1 VARGDPLSGAG
12 LRLGAF
18 IVGVALI
25 ASAPRAEAQ
34 DARKTGGTLRAVFV
48 TDPPT
53 LDPAEATDLTSAAV
67 IRQVFDA
74 LLELD
79 DRLRPV
85 AALAASWMVST
96 DQRVYTF
103 RLRSSVRF
111 HNGRGLRAADVKY
124 SFERA
129 ARGKR
134 PWVFEKIT
142 GARDVIAGRTPE
154 IAGIRVVD
162 DLTIE
167 IRLDRPFPPFLYLM
181 AYDAASV
188 VPREEADKRG
198 AGFASHPVGTGAFRF
213 VSWRRDDQVVLERF
227 PEHFRGPAPLDR
239 VVFRIIPAE
248 ITRFNE
254 YRAGQ
259 LDLTDIPTGQCQ
271 SVQRDRE
278 LRGDVAI
285 WPTLGTHA
293 VRFNVER
300 PPFNELRV
308 RRAIAHAIDPSIVV
322 DRLLER
328 CVAPA
333 RGILPPALPG
343 YNPDV
348 KRLALDR
355 ELSRRLLAEA
365 GHAGGKG
372 LNPLAYHF
380 NTTETNQR
388 IAELLQAQLKEIG
401 IALELRRLDWAA
413 HLKLV
418 DQGTAG
424 FFRQAWIA
432 DYPDPENFLTV
443 LFHSR
448 NVGAPGNTSR
458 YRNPKVDRLL
468 DEADVM
474 APGRPRD
481 ARYHEA
487 EQIIIDDAAWV
498 SLYHYSSRALVK
510 PYVKGLERSP
520 QSSAPEFLS
529 PLRKVWLDR

>member
-1 VARGDPLSGAG
+1 MRWTAPGCVATLLALVLALASTAGAQ
-12 LRLGAF
+12 
-18 IVGVALI
+18 
-25 ASAPRAEAQ
+25 E
-34 DARKTGGTLRAVFV
+34 ARKSGGTLRAVFG

-79 DRLRPV
+79 DRLRPQP
-85 AALAASWMVST
+85 ALAASFTVST

-103 RLRSSVRF
+103 RLRSGVRF
-111 HNGRGLRAADVKY
+111 HNGRELRAADVKY

-134 PWVFEKIT
+134 PWVFDKIT
-142 GARDVIAGRTPE
+142 GARDVIAGRATDMT
-154 IAGIRVVD
+154 GLRVID
-162 DLTIE
+162 DLTVE
-167 IRLDRPFPPFLYLM
+167 IRLDRPFAPFLYLM

-188 VPREEADKRG
+188 VPREAVEGRG
-198 AGFASHPVGTGAFRF
+198 GGFASHPVGTGAFRF
-213 VSWRRDDQVVLERF
+213 ASWRRDDQLVLERF
-227 PEHFRGPAPLDR
+227 PGHFRGPAALDR

-259 LDLTDIPTGQCQ
+259 LDLSDIPTGQCQ
-271 SVQRDRE
+271 SVQRDPH

-285 WPTLGTHA
+285 WPTLGTQA

-300 PPFNELRV
+300 APFDDARV
-308 RRAIAHAIDPSIVV
+308 RRAIAHAIDPAIIV

-328 CVAPA
+328 CVTPA
-333 RGILPPALPG
+333 RGLLPPALPG
-343 YNPDV
+343 YNPEV

-355 ELSRRLLAEA
+355 ELARRLLAES

-380 NTTETNQR
+380 NTTDTNQR

-401 IALELRRLDWAA
+401 LALELRRLDWAA

-418 DQGTAG
+418 DGGSAG
-424 FFRQAWIA
+424 FFRQSWIA
-432 DYPDPENFLTV
+432 DYPDPENFVTV
-443 LFHSR
+443 LFHSK
-448 NVGAPGNTSR
+448 NVGAAGNTSR

-468 DEADVM
+468 DEADAM

-487 EQIIIDDAAWV
+487 EQTVIDDAAWV
-498 SLYHYSSRALVK
+498 SLYHYSSRALIK

-520 QSSAPEFLS
+520 QSTAPEFLA
-529 PLRKVWLDR
+529 PLRKVWLER

>member
-1 VARGDPLSGAG
+1 VAGAIALMLVTSVHGAG
-12 LRLGAF
+12 
-18 IVGVALI
+18 
-25 ASAPRAEAQ
+25 AQ
-34 DARKTGGTLRAVFV
+34 GQPKSGGTLRAVFV

-79 DRLRPV
+79 DKLAPV
-85 AALAASWMVST
+85 AALAASWTVSS

-103 RLRSSVRF
+103 RLRPGVRF
-111 HNGRGLRAADVKY
+111 HNGRELRAGDVKY

-142 GARDVIAGRTPE
+142 GARDVIAGRSAT
-154 IAGIRVVD
+154 ISGIRVVD
-162 DLTIE
+162 DLTVE

-188 VPREEADKRG
+188 VPREEVDRRG
-198 AGFASHPVGTGAFRF
+198 GAFASHPVGTGAFRF
-213 VSWRRDDQVVLERF
+213 VSWRRDDQVVIERF
-227 PEHFRGPAPLDR
+227 PGHFRGPAPLDR

-254 YRAGQ
+254 YRSGQ
-259 LDLTDIPTGQCQ
+259 LHLTDIPTGQCQ
-271 SVQRDRE
+271 SVQRDPA

-300 PPFNELRV
+300 PPFTDARV
-308 RRAIAHAIDPSIVV
+308 RRAIAHAIDPAIIVE
-322 DRLLER
+322 RLLER

-343 YNPDV
+343 YNPEV
-348 KRLALDR
+348 KRLPLDR

-365 GHAGGKG
+365 GHPGGQG

-380 NTTETNQR
+380 NTTDTNQR

-468 DEADVM
+468 DEADAM
-474 APGRPRD
+474 APGRARD
-481 ARYHEA
+481 ARYHEV
-487 EQIIIDDAAWV
+487 EQLIVDDAAWV
-498 SLYHYSSRALVK
+498 SLYHYASRALIK
-510 PYVKGLERSP
+510 PSVKGLERSA

>member
-1 VARGDPLSGAG
+1 VRWTAAW
-12 LRLGAF
+12 
-18 IVGVALI
+18 LI
-25 ASAPRAEAQ
+25 AVAAALVVVSAGAAEAQ
-34 DARKTGGTLRAVFV
+34 KSGGTLRAVFL

-79 DRLRPV
+79 EQLRPQP
-85 AALAASWMVST
+85 ALAESFTVSP
-96 DQRVYTF
+96 DGRVYTF
-103 RLRSSVRF
+103 RLRAGVRF
-111 HNGRGLRAADVKY
+111 HNGRELRAADVKY

-134 PWVFEKIT
+134 PWVFEKIA
-142 GARDVIAGRTPE
+142 GARDVIAGRATDMP
-154 IAGIRVVD
+154 GLRVLD
-162 DLTIE
+162 DRTVE
-167 IRLDRPFPPFLYLM
+167 IRLDRPFAPFVYLM

-188 VPREEADKRG
+188 VPREAADARG
-198 AGFASHPVGTGAFRF
+198 AFASHPVGTGAFRF
-213 VSWRRDDQVVLERF
+213 ASWRRDDQLTLERF
-227 PEHFRGPAPLDR
+227 PAHFRGAAALDR

-271 SVQRDRE
+271 SVQRDPR

-285 WPTLGTHA
+285 WPTLGTQA

-300 PPFNELRV
+300 APFDDVRV
-308 RRAIAHAIDPSIVV
+308 RRAIAHAIDPTIIV

-328 CVAPA
+328 CVTPA
-333 RGILPPALPG
+333 RGLLPPALPG
-343 YNPDV
+343 YNPEV

-355 ELSRRLLAEA
+355 DLARRLLVEA
-365 GHAGGKG
+365 GHPGGRG
-372 LNPLAYHF
+372 VSPLAYHF
-380 NTTETNQR
+380 NTSDTNQR

-418 DQGTAG
+418 DDGAAG

-448 NVGAPGNTSR
+448 NGGAPGNTSR
-458 YRNPKVDRLL
+458 YRNARVDRLL
-468 DEADVM
+468 DEADAM
-474 APGRPRD
+474 PPGKDRDRRSSSPTSRGSSARRNRRRRSSSHPCGRCGSSGEPAPC
-481 ARYHEA
+481 
-487 EQIIIDDAAWV
+487 
-498 SLYHYSSRALVK
+498 LSSRAS
-510 PYVKGLERSP
+510 PPDACWRSCP
-520 QSSAPEFLS
+520 SSSA
-529 PLRKVWLDR
+529 

>member
-1 VARGDPLSGAG
+1 MKLTVSAVAVTLAALALAPAAGAQ
-12 LRLGAF
+12 
-18 IVGVALI
+18 
-25 ASAPRAEAQ
+25 E
-34 DARKTGGTLRAVFV
+34 ARKTGGTLRAVFA

-79 DRLRPV
+79 DRLRPQP
-85 AALAASWMVST
+85 ALAASFTVST

-103 RLRSSVRF
+103 RLRPGVRF
-111 HNGRGLRAADVKY
+111 HNGRELRAADVKY

-134 PWVFEKIT
+134 PWVFEKIA
-142 GARDVIAGRTPE
+142 GARDVIAGRATDM
-154 IAGIRVVD
+154 AGLRVVD
-162 DLTIE
+162 DLTVE
-167 IRLDRPFPPFLYLM
+167 IRLDRPFAPFLYLM

-188 VPREEADKRG
+188 IPREAADARG
-198 AGFASHPVGTGAFRF
+198 GFASRPVGTGAFRF
-213 VSWRRDDQVVLERF
+213 VSWRRDDQLVLEKF
-227 PEHFRGPAPLDR
+227 PGHFRGPAALDR

-259 LDLTDIPTGQCQ
+259 LDVSDIPTGQCQ
-271 SVQRDRE
+271 SVQRDPHLKGE
-278 LRGDVAI
+278 VAI

-300 PPFNELRV
+300 PPFADLKV
-308 RRAIAHAIDPSIVV
+308 RRAIAHAIDPTIVV
-322 DRLLER
+322 ERLLER
-328 CVAPA
+328 CVTPA
-333 RGILPPALPG
+333 RGLLPPSLPG
-343 YNPDV
+343 YNPEV

-355 ELSRRLLAEA
+355 ELARRLLAEA

-380 NTTETNQR
+380 NTTDTNQR

-418 DQGTAG
+418 DSGSAG

-458 YRNPKVDRLL
+458 YRQPTVDRLL
-468 DEADVM
+468 DEADTM
-474 APGRPRD
+474 APGRARD
-481 ARYHEA
+481 AKYHEA
-487 EQIIIDDAAWV
+487 EQIVIDDAAWV
-498 SLYHYSSRALVK
+498 SLYHYASRALIK
-510 PYVKGLERSP
+510 PYVRGLERSP
-520 QSSAPEFLS
+520 QSTAPEFLA
-529 PLRKVWLDR
+529 PLRKVWLER

>member
-1 VARGDPLSGAG
+1 M
-12 LRLGAF
+12 
-18 IVGVALI
+18 LI
-25 ASAPRAEAQ
+25 ALALASTADAQ
-34 DARKTGGTLRAVFV
+34 EARKRGGTLRAVFV

-53 LDPAEATDLTSAAV
+53 LDPAEATDVTSAVV

-79 DRLRPV
+79 EGLRPLP
-85 AALAASWMVST
+85 ALATGVTVST

-103 RLRSSVRF
+103 RLRSGVRF
-111 HNGRGLRAADVKY
+111 HNGRELRAADVKY

-134 PWVFEKIT
+134 PWVFEKIV
-142 GARDVIAGRTPE
+142 GARDVIAGRT
-154 IAGIRVVD
+154 ADMTGVRVID
-162 DLTIE
+162 DLTVE
-167 IRLDRPFPPFLYLM
+167 IRLDRPFAPFLHLM

-188 VPREEADKRG
+188 VPREAAEGRNV
-198 AGFASHPVGTGAFRF
+198 ASHPVGTGAFRF
-213 VSWRRDDQVVLERF
+213 ASWRRDDQLTLERF
-227 PEHFRGPAPLDR
+227 AAHFRGPAALDR

-271 SVQRDRE
+271 SVQRDPQ
-278 LRGDVAI
+278 LKGDVAI
-285 WPTLGTHA
+285 WPTLGTQA

-300 PPFNELRV
+300 PPFDNPKV
-308 RRAIAHAIDPSIVV
+308 RLAIAHAIDPAIIVE
-322 DRLLER
+322 RLLER

-333 RGILPPALPG
+333 RGLLPPALPG
-343 YNPDV
+343 YNPEV
-348 KRLALDR
+348 KRLVLDR
-355 ELSRRLLAEA
+355 ERARRLLAEA
-365 GHAGGKG
+365 GHAGGRG

-380 NTTETNQR
+380 NTTDTNQR
-388 IAELLQAQLKEIG
+388 IAELLQAQLKEVG
-401 IALELRRLDWAA
+401 LALELRRLDWAA

-418 DQGTAG
+418 DGGSAG

-468 DEADVM
+468 DEADAM
-474 APGRPRD
+474 APGRARD

-487 EQIIIDDAAWV
+487 EQIVVDDAAWV
-498 SLYHYSSRALVK
+498 SLYHYASRALIK
-510 PYVKGLERSP
+510 PSVKGLERSP
-520 QSSAPEFLS
+520 QSTAPEFLS